1 MSFYTNVE
9 KSGNKILY
17 RGYNHQG
24 VSQTIEYKLGLD
36 RGNDYR
42 PVLYVPAK
50 GKTEWQALDGNY
62 VEPIHFHN
70 FSEMKDFIKKY
81 ENVDSF
87 KWYGQDRIIW
97 QFIQK
102 KFPKDIEF
110 NSSLVNTVFMD
121 IEVHSEDG
129 FPNPDDAQWPVTA
142 IALKSSREG
151 VYRVWGCGE
160 YDVSKSP
167 HNHLSIRYIRCED
180 EYALLESFM
189 GYWTSVYPEV
199 ITGWNV
205 RGFDIPYLVNRMK
218 HLFGEHIARLL
229 SPWHKQM
236 RDWAIRT
243 KSVAFKMK
251 TMNTYQI
258 GGIAQ
263 LDYMDLFQKFGY
275 SYGPQESYS
284 LNHISHVVLGE
295 SKMSYEE
302 HGSLRNLYNEDYQLY
317 IDYNIKD
324 VELVEK
330 LDAKLDLLNL
340 VFTMAYKAGVN
351 YGDTFGTTAIWDSI
365 VYRELSKRKVVIPGP
380 PIRGE
385 REGAHTKFE
394 GGYVKEPKVGAHDW
408 VVSFDLNSL
417 YPNIIAQ
424 WNMSPETI
432 VMNGDNLSRS
442 AKAGVSFN
450 NNREGVFPMLV
461 KQYYDD
467 RKSAKKEMIEW
478 QKKQQ
483 KEGTSTEIEK
493 QIASLNNKQMA
504 IKILMNSLFGAM
516 GNKWFRYFDLRVAEG
531 ITLTGQH
538 VIKTCEKAV
547 NDEMNKLLGT
557 QDDFVIAIDTDSIY
571 VNFSKFV
578 QKFQPKE
585 PVKFLDESCQN
596 HFQKILDQ
604 AMEKLFKDMN
614 CFENRMVMEREVIA
628 DRGIWTAKKR
638 YILNVHNSEG
648 VQYEEPKLKI
658 MGIEAIKS
666 STPTVCRAKFK
677 EIFKV
682 IISGTEED
690 VQQYILKFKQE
701 FKQLPAE
708 EVAFPR
714 GVTNLTEW
722 QDKKLVYKKG
732 TPIHVRGAIL
742 YNNILNESKLSN
754 KYESIGNGDKI
765 KFVYLKLPNHLKEN
779 VVSFPVVGLPREFKL
794 DQYID
799 YEKQFEKTFLDPLQ
813 LILNAVGWNAEE
825 QATLEAF
832 FG

>member
-1 MSFYTNVE
+1 MSFYTNVDRH
-9 KSGNKILY
+9 GNKILY

-24 VSQTIEYKLGLD
+24 VPQTLEYKLGLD

-62 VEPIHFHN
+62 VEPVYFHN
-70 FSEMKDFIKKY
+70 YSEMKEFINKY

-102 KFPKDIEF
+102 KFPKEVEF
-110 NSSLVNTVFMD
+110 NPSLINTVFMD

-129 FPNPDDAQWPVTA
+129 FPEPDDAQWPITA
-142 IALKSSREG
+142 IGLKSSKEG

-160 YDVSKSP
+160 YDHTKSP
-167 HNHLSIRYIRCED
+167 HTHLNIRYIRCED

-189 GYWTSVYPEV
+189 GYWTSTYPEV

-218 HLFGEHIARLL
+218 ILFGEHVSRML
-229 SPWHKQM
+229 SPWHKQFK
-236 RDWAIRT
+236 DWAIRQ

-258 GGIAQ
+258 AGISQ

-295 SKMSYEE
+295 SKLSYEE
-302 HGSLRNLYNEDYQLY
+302 HGSLRNLYTDDYQLY

-330 LDAKLDLLNL
+330 LDTKLDLLNL

-365 VYRELSKRKVVIPGP
+365 VYRELSKRKIIIPGP
-380 PIRGE
+380 PDRRE
-385 REGAHTKFE
+385 REGAYTKFE
-394 GGYVKEPKVGAHDW
+394 GGYVKEPQVGAHDW

-467 RKSAKKEMIEW
+467 RKFAKKEMIEW

-483 KEGTSTEIEK
+483 KEGTNTEIEK

-557 QDDFVIAIDTDSIY
+557 KDDYVIAIDTDSIY

-596 HFQKILDQ
+596 HFQKILDN

-682 IISGTEED
+682 IISGTEAD
-690 VQQYILKFKQE
+690 VQNYILKFKQE

-722 QDKKLVYKKG
+722 RDKKTVYKKG

-742 YNNILNESKLSN
+742 YNNMLKESNLSN

-765 KFVYLKLPNHLKEN
+765 KFLYLRLPNHLKEN
-779 VVSFPVVGLPREFKL
+779 VISFPVVGLPREFKL

-813 LILNAVGWNAEE
+813 LILNAVGWSAEE
-825 QATLEAF
+825 QATLESF
-832 FG
+832 FA